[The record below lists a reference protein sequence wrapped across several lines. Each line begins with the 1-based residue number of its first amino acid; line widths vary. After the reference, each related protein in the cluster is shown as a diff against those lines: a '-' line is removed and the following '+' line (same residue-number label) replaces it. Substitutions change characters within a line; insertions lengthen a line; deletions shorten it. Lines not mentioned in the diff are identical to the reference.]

1 MKDLK
6 QIILITESQ
15 IKSDPYNP
23 IHHIALAKAYLEEG
37 DEERARKVVAV
48 KRRLPSKD
56 PKVHLEWGRLCE
68 ELGMAHQARESYEQV
83 IALDPNHQDVHFR
96 LALLYH
102 EKGAWERTLKHLQK
116 TVSLAPQH
124 TEAKEMLASLY
135 EEMGFKGS
143 AIAVHEKRRE
153 RDSGFP
159 AFPFDLSQKEVHLF
173 LDLFKGR
180 ELGYATYHLNK
191 AGWVSHSFE
200 KNVLGFDELYKHLK
214 GEETYGIYP
223 LRGDRTL
230 KLTCVHVALPWRKVV
245 ENIKNEG
252 FLTLLEQKVHQYA
265 RKIFEKSKE
274 MDIPAYLE
282 DAGERDRRVWFF
294 FEEFIPAELT
304 ERFLNAILDKSPAPP
319 SETTL
324 ALLTGVKGRGIGQEE
339 HPIMLP
345 LGVNPRTGKRCFFI
359 NEYGDP
365 YEDQLLWMKK
375 IRLMKRGEV
384 QNLCLGIEKR
394 RHWWGQ
400 TDLDPLKK
408 LIKGC
413 PVIDEICRKAQS
425 GRMLRHEEKIVI
437 FFTLGFLK
445 DQFQSLHRVLE
456 PCPDYR
462 PKKVERL
469 ASRLKSNPIS
479 CPKIRELLPETTA
492 YLPCNCSF
500 VIREGG
506 YPSPLL
512 HLR

>member
-1 MKDLK
+1 MKLLER
-6 QIILITESQ
+6 IIEVELNT
-15 IKSDPYNP
+15 KSDPFNP
-23 IHHIALAKAYLEEG
+23 LHPIALAKAHLEEG
-37 DEERARKVVAV
+37 DEERARKLVAI

-56 PKVHLEWGRLCE
+56 PKVHFEWGKLCE
-68 ELGMAHQARESYEQV
+68 ELGMARQARESYEQAV
-83 IALDPNHQDVHFR
+83 ALNPNHPEYHFKI
-96 LALLYH
+96 ALLYQ

-116 TVSLAPQH
+116 TISLSPDHA
-124 TEAKEMLASLY
+124 EAKRMLATLY

-143 AIAVHEKRRE
+143 AIAVQRREKRV
-153 RDSGFP
+153 DLTFQTPS
-159 AFPFDLSQKEVHLF
+159 FDLIEEDGNVL
-173 LDLFKGR
+173 LNLFKGR
-180 ELGYATYHLNK
+180 EFGYATNDLNETG
-191 AGWVSHSFE
+191 ATRPSFV
-200 KNVLGFDELYKHLK
+200 KGVLGLEELYKHLR
-214 GEETYGIYP
+214 GDETYGVYP
-223 LRGDRTL
+223 LRTDRTL
-230 KLTCVHVALPWRKVV
+230 RFTCIHVAIPWRKVL
-245 ENIKNEG
+245 ENIKNGG
-252 FLTLLEQKVHQYA
+252 FLTLLEEKVHQYA
-265 RKIFEKSKE
+265 RE
-274 MDIPAYLE
+274 MIKRLQEYEIPAYLE
-282 DAGERDRRVWFF
+282 NSGARDRRIWFF
-294 FEEFIPAELT
+294 FEEFIPVELA
-304 ERFLNAILDKSPAPP
+304 ERFLNAILDRVSSPP

-324 ALLTGVKGRGIGQEE
+324 TLLLGLKGKGIGQEE
-339 HPIMLP
+339 YPIMLP

-375 IRLMKRGEV
+375 IRLMKRSEV
-384 QNLCLGIEKR
+384 QIVCLGVEQR
-394 RHWWGQ
+394 RHRLGQ

-425 GRMLRHEEKIVI
+425 GRMLRHEEKMVI

-445 DQFQSLHRVLE
+445 DHFRSLHKVLQ

-462 PKKVERL
+462 PQKVERL

-506 YPSPLL
+506 YPSPLR